1 MNLSLFIAKRYLISK
16 KSHNA
21 INVITAISIV
31 GVTVG
36 TTALIVVLSVFN
48 GFENLVMSLY
58 NSFDPDIE
66 ITAKYGK
73 TFEPSDY
80 LYQQLTSVEGIKA
93 LSPVVEENALLKYNN
108 RQYIAT
114 IKGVNSDY
122 LQQTGLDTM
131 LADGKI
137 TLQRDCTY
145 FALVGQGVANK
156 LGVNI
161 HDVLSFLQVYVP
173 RRGITFNSLNP
184 ESAFT
189 SEAVTAGGIFAI
201 QQDFDSKYVLLPLPF
216 VKKLLNY
223 SSQVSAIE
231 IILKPG
237 TDSKKIQAQI
247 EQISGNKLIVKNRF
261 QQHALLYKIMRSEK
275 WAVFL
280 ILGFILIIATFN
292 VIGSLTML
300 IIEKKKDMIVLRSM
314 GATVSFIRKLFLTE
328 GLMISFIGGISGL
341 LIGTAI
347 CLSQLHFGWIKMPG
361 GGSFVVDA
369 YPVRM
374 QISDFVFVFGTV
386 LTIGFLAAFYPSQ
399 TLIKKE
405 HIQIK

>member
-1 MNLSLFIAKRYLISK
+1 MNLSLFIARRYLISK

-80 LYQQLTSVEGIKA
+80 LYQQLTSVEGIRA

-122 LQQTGLDTM
+122 LQQTGLDTI

-137 TLQRDCTY
+137 ALQRDCTY

-173 RRGITFNSLNP
+173 RRGVTFNSLNP
-184 ESAFT
+184 ESLAF
-189 SEAVTAGGIFAI
+189 
-201 QQDFDSKYVLLPLPF
+201 
-216 VKKLLNY
+216 
-223 SSQVSAIE
+223 
-231 IILKPG
+231 
-237 TDSKKIQAQI
+237 
-247 EQISGNKLIVKNRF
+247 
-261 QQHALLYKIMRSEK
+261 
-275 WAVFL
+275 
-280 ILGFILIIATFN
+280 
-292 VIGSLTML
+292 
-300 IIEKKKDMIVLRSM
+300 
-314 GATVSFIRKLFLTE
+314 
-328 GLMISFIGGISGL
+328 
-341 LIGTAI
+341 
-347 CLSQLHFGWIKMPG
+347 
-361 GGSFVVDA
+361 
-369 YPVRM
+369 
-374 QISDFVFVFGTV
+374 
-386 LTIGFLAAFYPSQ
+386 
-399 TLIKKE
+399 
-405 HIQIK
+405 